1 MANTNKEINTIYEYG
16 NYNLEIESYYVT
28 LLLFN
33 ALHIININ
41 ERKVNLN
48 ARYQYYICLDESFYS
63 PEKKMI

>member
-48 ARYQYYICLDESFYS
+48 ARYQYYISLDESFYS
-63 PEKKMI
+63 PEKK